1 MVVKWIF
8 TFSSFTAS
16 MLYATATLAGAYADP
31 IQNAAVWLESI
42 QDSTDG
48 SWLDTSESRTFLQTT
63 EAVLALHQ
71 ANRRSSAYY
80 AGQTWIKNH
89 DPRNLDARARR
100 LVVLRTAQS
109 SSQPD
114 VDALLTAVSTP
125 ATGQSGWGLTKRY
138 QASPLD
144 TALALDALRQTNALF
159 NSTQALAYL
168 KSTQLSTA
176 GDQGW
181 PVGTGGTTDTFTTAR
196 VVQSLSGYKQ
206 ADPSLTSPITN
217 AINTL
222 KTKVSV
228 SSPPHIRAAAALAY
242 LSVDPNSNDAK
253 TLLNSLLALQRADG
267 GFDAG
272 VFTTGL
278 IVQAFAAAEGKDN
291 TNDREAVDVTDPN
304 LRDAINQALGRASI
318 AQLNRG
324 ELAQL
329 TSLDISNREITSL
342 NGLQYAVNLT
352 TLIANNNQITD
363 TSPISGLTNLAN
375 ADLSGNPCTGCNN
388 PVASNS
394 ADVPLPLWA
403 LVALGAGLMGV
414 AGRAHRRQDHE

>member
-1 MVVKWIF
+1 MVLKRII

-16 MLYATATLAGAYADP
+16 LLYATATLAGAYADP

-80 AGQTWIKNH
+80 SGQTWIKNH

-109 SSQPD
+109 SAQPD

-125 ATGQSGWGLTKRY
+125 ASGQSGWGLTKRY

-144 TALALDALRQTNALF
+144 TALALDALRVANASF
-159 NSTQALAYL
+159 NSAQALAYL

-196 VVQSLSGYKQ
+196 VVQSLAGYRQ
-206 ADPSLTSPITN
+206 TDPSLTSPITN

-222 KTKVSV
+222 KNKVSV
-228 SSPPHIRAAAALAY
+228 SSAPHIRAATALAY
-242 LSVDPNSNDAK
+242 LSVDPNSNDAR
-253 TLLNSLLALQRADG
+253 TLLNSLLALQRVDG

-272 VFTTGL
+272 VFTAGL
-278 IVQAFAAAEGKDN
+278 IVQAFSAAEGKDG

-304 LRDAINQALGRASI
+304 LRDAINQALGRAAI

-375 ADLSGNPCTGCNN
+375 ADLSGNPCTGCNH

-403 LVALGAGLMGV
+403 LVALGASLMGV